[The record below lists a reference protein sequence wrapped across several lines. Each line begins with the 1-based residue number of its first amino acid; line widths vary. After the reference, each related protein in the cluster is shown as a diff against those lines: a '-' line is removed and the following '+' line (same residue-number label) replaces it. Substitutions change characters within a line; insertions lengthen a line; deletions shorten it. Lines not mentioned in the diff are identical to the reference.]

1 MTIEGIEYKTIEG
14 KVIPNKGKFEA
25 VLDSLIFPTSQ
36 GKIVIM
42 KYFYYKFFF
51 FFFFFYLIYFFFFK

>member
-51 FFFFFYLIYFFFFK
+51 FFFFII